1 MKKDRTLTVKNCRI
15 RLIGVIHGLERE
27 GERVRYVSEE
37 FMPECIAIGIP
48 REDIGTIKKFVE
60 EGFEFDMSPEQE
72 RFFEN
77 LSRYGKISIP
87 PYDVITSY
95 KISEEKGIDLR
106 AIDLDDELYADV
118 FTKKVS
124 LISFIR
130 NSRRNKKLMKRE
142 FDSGSAEE
150 FVEEWEKHYNSLR
163 AFRAIEKIREEN
175 MASQLFSLAEKYERI
190 LAIIPYQRFD
200 RVVEI
205 LSSH

>member
-1 MKKDRTLTVKNCRI
+1 VKKDRTLTVKNCRI

-48 REDIGTIKKFVE
+48 REDIDTIKKFVE

-87 PYDVITSY
+87 PSDLIASY